1 MTPTGGPFCK
11 LQRSR
16 LTSARFRLTAAN
28 IQATF
33 RSPVLSWRGCKSHQ
47 RGAGS
52 KQCMSIPSTDQARQ
66 VLLSLSLAQL
76 AIQQHK
82 LDLEMANI
90 REMRLQLRN
99 AMLFRKTT
107 YA

>member
-1 MTPTGGPFCK
+1 
-11 LQRSR
+11 
-16 LTSARFRLTAAN
+16 
-28 IQATF
+28 
-33 RSPVLSWRGCKSHQ
+33 
-47 RGAGS
+47 
-52 KQCMSIPSTDQARQ
+52 MSIPSTDQARQ